1 MVKREEGGSGVQP
14 ASISPTP
21 GLGSQHITP
30 SIRPAGG
37 NSRLQVKHFVPISSE
52 HASMHRI
59 DRERI
64 QRHAPQVDVSPI
76 APPER
81 KKETFEQETFRNL
94 SQINDQLKG
103 ELANE
108 VARSTELLGLY
119 TEAQGFL
126 EQILSIE
133 GALIP

>member
-1 MVKREEGGSGVQP
+1 
-14 ASISPTP
+14 
-21 GLGSQHITP
+21 
-30 SIRPAGG
+30 
-37 NSRLQVKHFVPISSE
+37 
-52 HASMHRI
+52 MHRM

-64 QRHAPQVDVSPI
+64 LRHAPQVDQVDVSPI

-81 KKETFEQETFRNL
+81 KKETFEQETIRNL

-108 VARSTELLGLY
+108 VARSAELLGLY

-133 GALIP
+133 GSIIL